1 MPSAVHRAALSQR
14 AGLGEA
20 VAALLTGHRSPAVPL
35 SYTQFILL
43 LRVWDAILGCC
54 STQCTTKHS
63 RTPSWSGHWRSP
75 GRALG
80 QGLPGLLPV
89 GEAADMAVDVE
100 VDAEAEEE
108 KHPGVC
114 PELNLG
120 GVGGAASS
128 HICWVAPKL

>member
-1 MPSAVHRAALSQR
+1 MPSWAAVQHSAQQSTAEPQ
-14 AGLGEA
+14 AG
-20 VAALLTGHRSPAVPL
+20 VATGGVLCH
-35 SYTQFILL
+35 
-43 LRVWDAILGCC
+43 
-54 STQCTTKHS
+54 
-63 RTPSWSGHWRSP
+63 
-75 GRALG
+75 ALG

-89 GEAADMAVDVE
+89 GEAADMAVDVEVDMEVDMAVDVE

>member
-1 MPSAVHRAALSQR
+1 MPSWAAVQHSAQQSTAEPQ
-14 AGLGEA
+14 AG
-20 VAALLTGHRSPAVPL
+20 VATGGVLCH
-35 SYTQFILL
+35 
-43 LRVWDAILGCC
+43 
-54 STQCTTKHS
+54 
-63 RTPSWSGHWRSP
+63 
-75 GRALG
+75 ALG

-89 GEAADMAVDVE
+89 GEAVDMAVDVE

>member
-1 MPSAVHRAALSQR
+1 MPSWAAVQHSAQQSTAEPQ
-14 AGLGEA
+14 AG
-20 VAALLTGHRSPAVPL
+20 VATGGVL
-35 SYTQFILL
+35 
-43 LRVWDAILGCC
+43 C
-54 STQCTTKHS
+54 
-63 RTPSWSGHWRSP
+63 RT
-75 GRALG
+75 LG

-120 GVGGAASS
+120 GVGGVASS